1 MYKQLSIYIYNMT
14 TTLNTSTSEDDTFD
28 FDKIKTYFSRKNK
41 DHIDAS
47 IKVSSA
53 SEIMY
58 DFCHVEKGNHI
69 ILNYIYFKY
78 IVKYNMASYDNII
91 YYLVNI
97 MHTVLKDYSQF
108 IIHMNIRY
116 LILVDVDKYYL
127 FIKQISQ
134 VMKETFPEKLQICY
148 IYNPPF
154 VFSKLF
160 SIISIFI
167 DKETQKKI
175 KVMDTN

>member
-14 TTLNTSTSEDDTFD
+14 TTLNTYTTSDEDFD
-28 FDKIKTYFSRKNK
+28 FEQIKTYFSRKNK
-41 DHIDAS
+41 DHIDVY
-47 IKVSSA
+47 IKNSGP

-78 IVKYNMASYDNII
+78 IIKYNMASYDNII
-91 YYLVNI
+91 HYLVNI
-97 MHTVLKDYSQF
+97 MHTVLKEYNQF

-116 LILVDVDKYYL
+116 LILVDIDKYYL

-134 VMKETFPEKLQICY
+134 VMKDTFPEKLKTCH

-167 DKETQKKI
+167 DKETQKK
-175 KVMDTN
+175 

>member
-1 MYKQLSIYIYNMT
+1 MT
-14 TTLNTSTSEDDTFD
+14 TTLNTYTTSENDFD
-28 FDKIKTYFSRKNK
+28 FDQIKTYFSRKNK
-41 DHIDAS
+41 EYIDVS
-47 IKVSSA
+47 IKVSGA

-78 IVKYNMASYDNII
+78 IIKYNMVTYDNII
-91 YYLVNI
+91 HYLVNI
-97 MHTVLKDYSQF
+97 MHTVLKEYNQF

-134 VMKETFPEKLQICY
+134 VMKETFPEKLNICY

-167 DKETQKKI
+167 DKNTQQKI
-175 KVMDTN
+175 ILMDTN

>member
-1 MYKQLSIYIYNMT
+1 MT
-14 TTLNTSTSEDDTFD
+14 TTLNTYTSEYDTFD
-28 FDKIKTYFSRKNK
+28 FDQMKTYFSIKNK
-41 DHIDAS
+41 DHIDVS
-47 IKVSSA
+47 IKVSGA

-58 DFCHVEKGNHI
+58 DFCHIEQGNHI

-78 IVKYNMASYDNII
+78 IMKHNMTTYDNII
-91 YYLVNI
+91 SYLVNI
-97 MHTVLKDYSQF
+97 MHTVLKEYSQF

-167 DKETQKKI
+167 DKNTQQKI
-175 KVMDTN
+175 KLMDTN